1 MLSVFMPPDYLQFDL
16 GSVMKVMGFQKL
28 GSLLSVSIW
37 WGVGLLPGPAALLA
51 EVRVLSSTACIVAI
65 VFSRAALRLESV
77 LLSQAVD
84 KAVKRSP

>member
-1 MLSVFMPPDYLQFDL
+1 MSFLLWMSLS
-16 GSVMKVMGFQKL
+16 
-28 GSLLSVSIW
+28 SIW
-37 WGVGLLPGPAALLA
+37 WGVGLMPGPAALLA

-84 KAVKRSP
+84 KAVKRSPYMEKNPY